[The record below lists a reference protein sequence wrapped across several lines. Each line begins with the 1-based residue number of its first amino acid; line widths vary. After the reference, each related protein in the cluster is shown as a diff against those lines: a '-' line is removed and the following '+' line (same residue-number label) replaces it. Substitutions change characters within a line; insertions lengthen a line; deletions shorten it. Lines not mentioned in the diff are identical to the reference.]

1 MKTSL
6 HSHFSAWLKWPLALS
21 LSLCLGLSG
30 CSQSTYL
37 APVESKQTIQEDI
50 EETLATIPAY
60 TGDPYVEI
68 NNNVPFFEEDEWT
81 TQSFQHYFDLD
92 ELGRVTQA
100 YACLGTDLMP
110 DLKRQDISSVKPTG
124 FINQRYSFL
133 KDGMLYN
140 RCHLV
145 AFMLAGQNAN
155 PKNLMTGTRYLNIE
169 GMLPFEDLVH
179 DYIEETGNHVMYRV
193 TPIFEDDDLV
203 ARGVV
208 MEGYSVE
215 DQGEGIEFCVYCYN
229 VQPGVAINYTTGE
242 NQVDSSMSEEEILAF
257 YENSSHA
264 TKQPKANNTS
274 SASSTASLSEDEIVQ
289 TYVINTNSKKFHLP
303 TCSGAQTM
311 NAKNRLEVQKSKAE
325 LLKEGYISCQ
335 ICMPEA

>member
-1 MKTSL
+1 MKTPL
-6 HSHFSAWLKWPLALS
+6 RRLGWLKWPLVLS
-21 LSLCLGLSG
+21 LSLCLGLTG
-30 CSQSTYL
+30 CAKSTPARL
-37 APVESKQTIQEDI
+37 ESENVQEEI
-50 EETLATIPAY
+50 EQTLATIPAY

-68 NNNVPFFEEDEWT
+68 NNNVPFFEEEEWT
-81 TQSFQHYFDLD
+81 TKSFQEYFDLD
-92 ELGRVTQA
+92 ELGRVSQA

-140 RCHLV
+140 RCHLI

-193 TPIFEDDDLV
+193 TPVFEGDDLV
-203 ARGVV
+203 ARGVI

-215 DQGEGIEFCVYCYN
+215 DQGQGIEFCVYCYN

-242 NQVDSSMSEEEILAF
+242 NQVDTSMSEDEILAF
-257 YENSSHA
+257 YEAPRS
-264 TKQPKANNTS
+264 TKQPNANNTS
-274 SASSTASLSEDEIVQ
+274 RTSQTSLEVSDDEVVQ
-289 TYVINTNSKKFHLP
+289 TYIINTNSKKFHLP
-303 TCSGAQTM
+303 QCSGAQTM
-311 NAKNRLEVQKSKAE
+311 NEKNRLEVQNSKAQ